1 MGLLLQKESLSLQ
14 WWRTNKLGGAMAIYA
29 ISDLHLSLGTDK
41 PMDIFGWGDHASKIK
56 DYWNNKITN
65 EDYILIPGDISWA
78 INLEEASADFDF
90 IDRLPGNK
98 VLSKGNHDYWWCTR
112 RKFEKYCSE
121 KGFDSFKLLHNN
133 TIELENYTVC
143 GTRGWKSLDDDTFS
157 DDDARIYNRELERL
171 RLSLEEGQKTGKEI
185 VLMLHYPPFD
195 SKHRPNKF
203 ARIMK
208 KYNVKRCVY
217 GHVHSRY
224 QQSWRNET
232 IDGLQYF
239 LVSSNII
246 DFNPV
251 RIV

>member
-121 KGFDSFKLLHNN
+121 KDLIALSFC
-133 TIELENYTVC
+133 TI
-143 GTRGWKSLDDDTFS
+143 
-157 DDDARIYNRELERL
+157 I
-171 RLSLEEGQKTGKEI
+171 LSNLKTIQFVGQEDGSPWMTIPLVMMMPGYITG
-185 VLMLHYPPFD
+185 
-195 SKHRPNKF
+195 N
-203 ARIMK
+203 
-208 KYNVKRCVY
+208 
-217 GHVHSRY
+217 
-224 QQSWRNET
+224 
-232 IDGLQYF
+232 
-239 LVSSNII
+239 
-246 DFNPV
+246 
-251 RIV
+251 